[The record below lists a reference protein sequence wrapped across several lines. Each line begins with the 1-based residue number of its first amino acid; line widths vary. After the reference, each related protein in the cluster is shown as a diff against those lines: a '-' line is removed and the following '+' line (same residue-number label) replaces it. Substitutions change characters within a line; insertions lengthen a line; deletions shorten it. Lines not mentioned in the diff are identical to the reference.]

1 MKKITEAFWK
11 GVSSRLGF
19 VLLLLFFYWLK
30 TIFAYF
36 VNINLELESRYQVML
51 SLINPIPLGL
61 MLLGLGLY
69 FKKRRFFY
77 SITIAIYVILN
88 LLLIANVIYFGE
100 FTDFITVKTF
110 LNQVISF
117 I

>member
-19 VLLLLFFYWLK
+19 ILLLLFFYWLK
-30 TIFAYF
+30 TIFAYY

-77 SITIAIYVILN
+77 
-88 LLLIANVIYFGE
+88 
-100 FTDFITVKTF
+100 
-110 LNQVISF
+110 
-117 I
+117 